1 MGFQTLSLGFLLLEF
16 RRVELALC
24 LSGKGS
30 TFSKRFSSCIPLALE
45 ELLGV
50 ISMGWAEFRP
60 WGCLC
65 GIFLGCAHTGG
76 R

>member
-1 MGFQTLSLGFLLLEF
+1 MGFQTLLLGFLLLEF

-30 TFSKRFSSCIPLALE
+30 TFFKRFSGCIPLALE